1 MKEKVDLIIFDW
13 DGTLVDS
20 IDWIVLCLSEA
31 AESCGCEVPENQ
43 ILKDTIGLS
52 IERTMT
58 RLFPKISPQIKAR
71 LISYYRQKYLSKQI
85 TKDDL
90 FVGVNQMLIE
100 LKQKGYQLAVATGK
114 SRLELDKAMQGTGL
128 YDFFNSTR
136 TADQTASKPQPD
148 MLDEI
153 IEETGV
159 SRKRAVMVGDSVHDM
174 EMAINAGIAMIA
186 VSCGANTY
194 DQLQQFN
201 PLINLPQTTQI
212 LDIL

>member
-1 MKEKVDLIIFDW
+1 MREEFDLIIFDW

-20 IDWIVLCLSEA
+20 IDWIVKCLSKA
-31 AESCGCEVPENQ
+31 AEGCGCEVPENQ
-43 ILKDTIGLS
+43 MLKDTIGLS
-52 IERTMT
+52 IERTMD
-58 RLFPKISPQIKAR
+58 RLFPKITPQIKAQ
-71 LISYYRQKYLSKQI
+71 LISYYRQEYLSKQI

-90 FVGVNQMLIE
+90 FVGINEMLIA

-128 YDFFNSTR
+128 YDFFDFTR

-153 IEETGV
+153 IEETGI
-159 SRKRAVMVGDSVHDM
+159 SRKRSVMVGDSIHDM
-174 EMAINAGIAMIA
+174 EMAINADIAMIA

-194 DQLQQFN
+194 DQLEQFN
-201 PLINLPQTTQI
+201 PLMNLTKTTQI
-212 LDIL
+212 QDIL

>member
-1 MKEKVDLIIFDW
+1 MRKKFDLVIFDW

-20 IDWIVLCLSEA
+20 IDWIVTCLSKA
-31 AESCGCEVPENQ
+31 AETCGCEVPKNQ
-43 ILKDTIGLS
+43 MLKDTIGLS
-52 IERTMT
+52 IERTMG
-58 RLFPKISPQIKAR
+58 RLFPKITPQIKAQ
-71 LISYYRQKYLSKQI
+71 LISYYRQEYLSKQI

-90 FVGVNQMLIE
+90 FVGVNEMLIE

-114 SRLELDKAMQGTGL
+114 SRLELDKAMEGTGL
-128 YDFFNSTR
+128 FDLFNSTR
-136 TADQTASKPQPD
+136 AADQTASKPQPD

-159 SRKRAVMVGDSVHDM
+159 SRKRAVMVGDSIHDM
-174 EMAINAGIAMIA
+174 EMAINAEIAMIA

-194 DQLQQFN
+194 AQLQQFN
-201 PLINLPQTTQI
+201 PLINLSRTTQI

>member
-1 MKEKVDLIIFDW
+1 MREEFDLIIFDW

-20 IDWIVLCLSEA
+20 IDWIVKCLSKA
-31 AESCGCEVPENQ
+31 AEICGCEVPDNQ

-52 IERTMT
+52 IEMTMG
-58 RLFPKISPQIKAR
+58 RLFPKITPEIKAQ
-71 LISYYRQKYLSKQI
+71 LIFYYRQEYLSKQI

-90 FVGVNQMLIE
+90 FVGINEMLIA

-128 YDFFNSTR
+128 YNFFDFTR

-159 SRKRAVMVGDSVHDM
+159 SRKRAVMVGDSIHDM
-174 EMAINAGIAMIA
+174 EMAINADIAMIA

-194 DQLQQFN
+194 DQLEQFN
-201 PLINLPQTTQI
+201 PLMNLTKTTQI